1 MKKEIQ
7 MTKEEKIE
15 ALEAE
20 MNEHYNKA
28 WAARD
33 EIEKL
38 KLSDINF
45 EGKFVARSSGCGA
58 PFNDF
63 MIVSSQQL
71 TEIRGKKE
79 VCLTGLA
86 FYMMD
91 GGYTDSIELFF
102 RGEHTW
108 WIPLSDILDLE
119 TNKKLKE
126 IDKETY
132 LKAVGE
138 YMKSIPSFMDKWINV
153 YIKNYVENDGENS
166 SSTEGEASSL

>member
-1 MKKEIQ
+1 MKREIQ
-7 MTKEEKIE
+7 MTKEEKIK

-20 MNEHYNKA
+20 MNEHYDKA
-28 WAARD
+28 WSLRD

-38 KLSDINF
+38 RLSDINF
-45 EGKFVARSSGCGA
+45 EGKFIARSDGYGA

-71 TEIRGKKE
+71 TEVRGKKE

-91 GGYTDSIELFF
+91 GGYTDSIDLFF

-108 WIPLSDILDLE
+108 WIPLDDILNLK

-138 YMKSIPSFMDKWINV
+138 YIKSIPSFIDKWINV
-153 YIKNYVENDGENS
+153 YIKNYVENDGEKS
-166 SSTEGEASSL
+166 SSTEGEASRL

>member
-1 MKKEIQ
+1 LKKEIQ

-20 MNEHYNKA
+20 MNEHYDKA
-28 WAARD
+28 WSLRD

-38 KLSDINF
+38 RLSDINF
-45 EGKFVARSSGCGA
+45 EGKFVARSDGYGA
-58 PFNDF
+58 PFNDY

-71 TEIRGKKE
+71 TEVRGKKE

-91 GGYTDSIELFF
+91 GGYTDSIDLFF

-108 WIPLSDILDLE
+108 WIPLDDILNLK

-138 YMKSIPSFMDKWINV
+138 YIKSIPAFIDKWINV
-153 YIKNYVENDGENS
+153 YIKNYVENDGEKS

>member
-1 MKKEIQ
+1 

-20 MNEHYNKA
+20 MNEHYDKA
-28 WAARD
+28 WSLRD

-38 KLSDINF
+38 RLSDINF
-45 EGKFVARSSGCGA
+45 EGKFVARSSGYGA

-71 TEIRGKKE
+71 TEVRGKKE

-108 WIPLSDILDLE
+108 WFPLSDILDLE

-126 IDKETY
+126 ICITMGKSETNINSVRSHIRKKLGLSANEV
-132 LKAVGE
+132 LKDALE
-138 YMKSIPSFMDKWINV
+138 SRIKTKNV
-153 YIKNYVENDGENS
+153 F
-166 SSTEGEASSL
+166 